1 MDSKKKRNLIISGVI
16 LAVGLLIVGAITF
29 SDGGSAKVEGI
40 EDTSSVQYQY
50 DQITPSDIKVIGK
63 GSKDYTLETLPQ
75 GYTLASPCYSGETLS
90 VYIDGELFSTPL
102 SNYIKAESVTWS
114 YDGSTTLPKNVPEG
128 SYVSPE
134 KFKSSISYA
143 DGTTGESEAEY
154 AEVAWAGNTASVT
167 LLVGNTTYVYEFEGS
182 GEDGSVDGDDE
193 STEEYEDQSIPAEVE
208 PLDESEES
216 TEVTTESSEDLKQ
229 GTESVE
235 TESTETE

>member
-1 MDSKKKRNLIISGVI
+1 M
-16 LAVGLLIVGAITF
+16 
-29 SDGGSAKVEGI
+29 
-40 EDTSSVQYQY
+40 
-50 DQITPSDIKVIGK
+50 
-63 GSKDYTLETLPQ
+63 
-75 GYTLASPCYSGETLS
+75 
-90 VYIDGELFSTPL
+90 

-208 PLDESEES
+208 PLDES
-216 TEVTTESSEDLKQ
+216 TTELKITHRRYKPTRSHRCNK
-229 GTESVE
+229 GLPEYTLEGVFL
-235 TESTETE
+235 TCTP